1 MEGGS
6 GDNVEREVV
15 WQVYSPIKAGHFLPR
30 HTELTSTR
38 PIFLIEPQNRNTKK
52 STHNFFNKVPF
63 SDFLTET
70 IIFILLH
77 GKDDGYGRNHLLP
90 TEKIRKGAS
99 ELVREKERER
109 ERKPAGASSRIEE
122 RWNRFARS
130 RKGD

>member
-52 STHNFFNKVPF
+52 VPIISSTK
-63 SDFLTET
+63 FLFQ
-70 IIFILLH
+70 IF
-77 GKDDGYGRNHLLP
+77 
-90 TEKIRKGAS
+90 
-99 ELVREKERER
+99 
-109 ERKPAGASSRIEE
+109 
-122 RWNRFARS
+122 
-130 RKGD
+130 